1 MMNNDVMTNLYQTE
15 HFQAVGL
22 SLVDS
27 GTMYFFLPKEG
38 YKAQDIAVDPQIIKI
53 CMEPVSMESNS
64 ALVHLTVP
72 KFNDSFMIFIKIR
85 LVFITNRNFLY
96 LFNLS
101 VINFIYSK

>member
-38 YKAQDIAVDPQIIKI
+38 YKA
-53 CMEPVSMESNS
+53 
-64 ALVHLTVP
+64 
-72 KFNDSFMIFIKIR
+72 
-85 LVFITNRNFLY
+85 
-96 LFNLS
+96 
-101 VINFIYSK
+101 